1 MKRWWLQDILLKNDW
16 LLLCKKNAIWAISF
30 DWICYILPTPH
41 VYPKR
46 RLPPS
51 PNRHLPPSPNKTSI
65 PPSPQSP
72 HQSDQQFF
80 FLLCCSREICTIVFV
95 EVQHGLKLANQY
107 SVTVSAVNL
116 VKIFEASF
124 ILNFIVHCYLQFK
137 IFCLDPAIES
147 KQIFL
152 NVLCEL
158 NSLYILDFFTKIF
171 YMELFHQI

>member
-1 MKRWWLQDILLKNDW
+1 ML
-16 LLLCKKNAIWAISF
+16 
-30 DWICYILPTPH
+30 YTP
-41 VYPKR
+41 Y
-46 RLPPS
+46 S
-51 PNRHLPPSPNKTSI
+51 PCLPNKTSTPFTQQTSTPFTQQDIYPSLPSI
-65 PPSPQSP
+65 PPPIWP
-72 HQSDQQFF
+72 TIF

-137 IFCLDPAIES
+137 IFCLDPAIEN